1 MPLNANT
8 TARDAGFQNV
18 QYYRKRIQYTDGVLT
33 WKFKIPAGAI
43 ILAPLSGVD
52 VQTVFNFGT
61 NNRVQ
66 IGDASNAS
74 KYGLNVSLAALGF
87 APPEERGEVS
97 MEAREGVSDPIQVGR
112 GHQSN
117 LLVVANRRHTRHYTK
132 PSL

>member
-33 WKFKIPAGAI
+33 WKFKIPACAI

-74 KYGLNVSLAALGF
+74 KYGLNVSLATLGF
-87 APPEERGEVS
+87 APMAV
-97 MEAREGVSDPIQVGR
+97 AVGHKVTVDTDVVFTVDNS
-112 GHQSN
+112 GTAATTGDAE
-117 LLVVANRRHTRHYTK
+117 LVLAYIPAN
-132 PSL
+132 

>member
-74 KYGLNVSLAALGF
+74 KYGLNVSLATLGF
-87 APPEERGEVS
+87 APMAV
-97 MEAREGVSDPIQVGR
+97 AVGHKVTVDTDVVFTVDNS
-112 GHQSN
+112 GTAATTGDAE
-117 LLVVANRRHTRHYTK
+117 LVLAYIPAN
-132 PSL
+132 